1 MAEMDERNAYRALME
16 EVMSKARA
24 AAEEARS
31 GEEFDRGLRMAYYDI
46 LSFARDQA
54 EILEI
59 DLGADAEDL
68 EALLR

>member
-1 MAEMDERNAYRALME
+1 MAEMDERNAYRALIE

-24 AAEEARS
+24 AAEEAR
-31 GEEFDRGLRMAYYDI
+31 GRDEFDRGQRMAYYDI

-54 EILEI
+54 EILDI